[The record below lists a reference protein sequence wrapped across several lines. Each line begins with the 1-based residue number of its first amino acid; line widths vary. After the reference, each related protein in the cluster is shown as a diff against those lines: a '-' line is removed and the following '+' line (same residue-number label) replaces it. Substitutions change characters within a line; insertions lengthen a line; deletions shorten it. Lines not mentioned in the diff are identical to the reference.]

1 MVEHKET
8 TLSLRGGKFEIQVVE
23 GGSGPD
29 LLYLHGEHGF
39 SGWAPFIDALAENFH
54 VYAPAHPGVADS
66 IGLEELDDLWDLV
79 LFYEEL
85 ITGLGIEGA
94 GVVGHSYG
102 GMVAAELAAHRKD
115 LVSRLALVGSL
126 GLWRDEA
133 PTLDFFTLTPSE
145 EAKANCFDPESE
157 AAKSAFAVPSD
168 PEAKKEAMI
177 ERAKTLSSHRQV
189 HLAHPRPRAAEE
201 SAPYRRADAAGMG
214 RLGQDSATGIRECV
228 SGPDN
233 RFRAAGDRE
242 LWPPAPIR
250 AARGIRVGS
259 VGIHDSIRTKGE
271 IAWLRTG

>member
-8 TLSLRGGKFEIQVVE
+8 TLSLRGGKFEIQLVE

-85 ITGLGIEGA
+85 MTGLGIEGA

-126 GLWRDEA
+126 GLWRDEF
-133 PTLDFFTLTPSE
+133 PYLGLLH
-145 EAKANCFDPESE
+145 
-157 AAKSAFAVPSD
+157 SD
-168 PEAKKEAMI
+168 
-177 ERAKTLSSHRQV
+177 T
-189 HLAHPRPRAAEE
+189 
-201 SAPYRRADAAGMG
+201 
-214 RLGQDSATGIRECV
+214 IR
-228 SGPDN
+228 G
-233 RFRAAGDRE
+233 
-242 LWPPAPIR
+242 
-250 AARGIRVGS
+250 
-259 VGIHDSIRTKGE
+259 GE
-271 IAWLRTG
+271 GLLL